1 MRLNELSEYLEGGS
15 LLPSCDPDQWSS
27 RTLKG
32 MQRSTATGL
41 DRLRF
46 RPKIRGPAVTG
57 VKAQDKHLQSDALSM
72 VLKMVMN
79 KGSTASVVA
88 EVRPG
93 YLDAVQS
100 PSGNKGAIVLEEMQF
115 E

>member
-1 MRLNELSEYLEGGS
+1 MHLNELSEYLEGGS

-88 EVRPG
+88 EVSARS
-93 YLDAVQS
+93 LQS
-100 PSGNKGAIVLEEMQF
+100 LPHRKPSKSGQKSLQPEI
-115 E
+115 